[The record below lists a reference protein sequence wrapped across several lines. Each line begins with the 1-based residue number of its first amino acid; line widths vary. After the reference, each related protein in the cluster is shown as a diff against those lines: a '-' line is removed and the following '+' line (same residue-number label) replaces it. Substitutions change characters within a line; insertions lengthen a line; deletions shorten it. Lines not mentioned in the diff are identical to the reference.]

1 VVDDILNRPKVD
13 IKSLQS
19 RGVGSDIA
27 KDGIFL
33 TEPYTATIGMDTKIV
48 KDSSMKFIS

>member
-1 VVDDILNRPKVD
+1 MNANNITCENNEDYEK
-13 IKSLQS
+13 
-19 RGVGSDIA
+19 